1 MSMATQYEEN
11 TIACIYS
18 GNIHVIIVIQ
28 RVLQSYKVKTE
39 VVKTFLWYY
48 VHPLKHTVTHNI
60 PRPW

>member
-18 GNIHVIIVIQ
+18 GNIHVIIVTQ

-39 VVKTFLWYY
+39 GCENFFMVLCASFEAHCYT
-48 VHPLKHTVTHNI
+48 
-60 PRPW
+60 